1 MTDGICNHCRYRKIK
16 YFKGTKVSDCCKRY
30 GNPRCFPKC
39 LECVGFSRSL
49 KSRLGLVKELG
60 D

>member
-16 YFKGTKVSDCCKRY
+16 YFRGYIIADYCKRY

-39 LECVGFSRSL
+39 ERCGGFSRSL
-49 KSRLGLVKELG
+49 KSRLGLVKGLEE
-60 D
+60 